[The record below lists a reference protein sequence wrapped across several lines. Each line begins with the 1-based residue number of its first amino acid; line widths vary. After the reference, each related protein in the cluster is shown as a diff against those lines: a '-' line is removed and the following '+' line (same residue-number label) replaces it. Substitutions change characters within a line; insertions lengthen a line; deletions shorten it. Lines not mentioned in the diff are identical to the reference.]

1 MVSIKQLQQ
10 QELMSDQNSLLH
22 SVDTRIKLIVLLIVI
37 LYTVTSTDKLVF
49 ITMEVYLIILIII
62 SKIGLKDA
70 LMRVLL
76 ILPFGFFIAI
86 FQPFIQPGQVLYT
99 LPLGLNITLEGIE
112 FAALLLSR
120 LVVTIT
126 ATILF
131 SFITPMKDLAVAFR
145 QLHMPHEF
153 AMIFTLFVR
162 FIFLFYDELQNIRN
176 AQASRGF
183 TFTNKTPYLWKVRQ
197 VGYLFLMMFI
207 RSYEKGEIVYSAMAS
222 RGYSSHSRIY
232 THKTRLTT
240 NSILYILIPVI
251 IMIILTLI
259 THNII

>member
-37 LYTVTSTDKLVF
+37 LYTVTSTDKIVF

-131 SFITPMKDLAVAFR
+131 SFKKIY
-145 QLHMPHEF
+145 
-153 AMIFTLFVR
+153 VR
-162 FIFLFYDELQNIRN
+162 L
-176 AQASRGF
+176 
-183 TFTNKTPYLWKVRQ
+183 KK
-197 VGYLFLMMFI
+197 
-207 RSYEKGEIVYSAMAS
+207 
-222 RGYSSHSRIY
+222 
-232 THKTRLTT
+232 
-240 NSILYILIPVI
+240 
-251 IMIILTLI
+251 
-259 THNII
+259 